1 MGWVDGFGQS
11 EVRVEMIKNLYQ
23 MLWPTKF
30 ELADSKEIF
39 DEVFDLL
46 VFSVSEICGLSD
58 LSFSLFIIS
67 WHMGI

>member
-23 MLWPTKF
+23 MLWATKL
-30 ELADSKEIF
+30 ELAGPKEIF

-46 VFSVSEICGLSD
+46 VFSVVVLPD

-67 WHMGI
+67 WHMRI